1 MAISFKEVFNQSLQD
16 FWAKKVRTIVT
27 VMGIVLGTASIIIV
41 MSIVQGSIKQT
52 TEWMEATGGFKKID
66 VRVNWENNE
75 QVNRPKYFEYDDL
88 ADLLYPIQGIDLID
102 INLPMWV
109 STIKYKKNE
118 VQPYFRA
125 VNDDY
130 FKIEEWGVQSG
141 RRFTPFDYK
150 NNQKVALIG
159 TSARAKLFGS
169 IDPLGKKIQ
178 VGSDFFD
185 VVGILEHRE
194 FLGQGGMGNSNWLE
208 WKNDLVL
215 LPVTTAIALQ
225 PNSTRINSFSLITI
239 DETITESVKAKVERT
254 INAEF
259 NNKRIYMAESNLERR
274 EEIMKSSSQFN
285 IIFYFISAISLIVG
299 GIVIMN
305 IMLATVKERTRE
317 IGVRMSIGGSRLDIF
332 LQFLIQTVLV
342 TTLGGII
349 GVFLGI
355 GLSGAVAQ
363 YLDVNVSVSSGLI
376 FIALLMS
383 SGVGLVFGTIPS
395 WQACSLDPVTALRSE

>member
-16 FWAKKVRTIVT
+16 FWAKKIRTIVT

-66 VRVNWENNE
+66 VRLDWENNE
-75 QVNRPKYFEYDDL
+75 QVNRPKYFEYDEL

-130 FKIEEWGVQSG
+130 FKIEEWGVQTG
-141 RRFTPFDYK
+141 RGFTPFDYK
-150 NNQKVALIG
+150 HKQKVALIG
-159 TSARAKLFGS
+159 TSARSNLFGS
-169 IDPLGKKIQ
+169 VEPLGKKLQI
-178 VGSDFFD
+178 GTDFFE
-185 VVGILEHRE
+185 VVGVLDYRE

-208 WKNDLVL
+208 WKNELVL
-215 LPVTTAIALQ
+215 LPVTTAMALQ
-225 PNSTRINSFSLITI
+225 PNFARITNFSLITI
-239 DETITESVKAKVERT
+239 DETITESVKAKVERR
-254 INAEF
+254 INEEF
-259 NNKRIYMAESNLERR
+259 MNKKIYKAESNLERR

-383 SGVGLVFGTIPS
+383 SGVGLIFGTIPS